1 MATLQIRIDDDL
13 KNKADGLFKEL
24 GTDTTTAVRMFLT
37 QAVACEGFP
46 FEIKKSKKDF
56 SHLFKPLTEE
66 ELLAE
71 LEEARK
77 QIENG
82 QYRNADDVVSDIKKK
97 YGL

>member
-66 ELLAE
+66 ELLE
-71 LEEARK
+71 VLEESKK
-77 QIENG
+77 QVENG
-82 QYRNADDVVSDIKKK
+82 QVVKADDVISEIRKK